1 MGKLLQ
7 VVLEKYSKSS
17 FIVQQKAKTL
27 LYFTMVCFG
36 LVFLFLL
43 MQNIMTDRP
52 FLSLV
57 NGVMSLILMFLLIS
71 FILLRV
77 GLYDAAANTVV
88 IGSVIAL
95 GILVNFGTMAY
106 NEGIILTNYQF
117 IIFIVFSALFCTRRM
132 VLVVTLLVLVF
143 STASYI
149 RTDLLSGAV
158 KTVAIVDFTFEVGII
173 AAISYL
179 LLRLMDTTIEKLQEE
194 IKNEE
199 QLGRIRALLES
210 VREIAVKLA
219 GSSENMTRTSQGFSE
234 NAQNQAAFAEEIT
247 ATIEE
252 ISAGVENVAKSAEFQ
267 YASISSFTG
276 RAGELSRLI
285 QEMESKIGET
295 LKLAE
300 SIGKNAKAGEGTL
313 REMSGSMGKI
323 SGSSAEMTGIVQIIK
338 DISDQINLLSLN
350 AAIEAARAGDA
361 GRGFAVVADEI
372 SKLADRTST
381 SVKEIETLIGAN
393 EREIQKGMESVK
405 GTVETISTI
414 IKGVENIN
422 QMVNTLSSFMQK
434 QSDANDEVMKEAG
447 DVKNRAE
454 EIRNAAEEQK
464 NASSEIVKSV
474 SNINELTQANA
485 LGAQKITESS
495 EEVRT
500 MSDILNARVST
511 FDLS

>member
-1 MGKLLQ
+1 MDKFINGM
-7 VVLEKYSKSS
+7 LEKYGESS
-17 FIVQQKAKTL
+17 FIIQQKAKTL
-27 LYFTMVCFG
+27 LYFMLACIG

-43 MQNIMTDRP
+43 AQNLMTDRP
-52 FLSLV
+52 LLSLV
-57 NGVMSLILMFLLIS
+57 NGVLSI
-71 FILLRV
+71 ILLFLTASLVLLRM
-77 GLYDAAANTVV
+77 GLYHAAANTAAT
-88 IGSVIAL
+88 GPVIAL
-95 GILVNFGTMAY
+95 GLLVNFGTMAH
-106 NEGIILTNYQF
+106 NEGIILTSYQF
-117 IIFIVFSALFCTRRM
+117 IVFIIFSALFCTRRM
-132 VLVVTLLVLVF
+132 VLVVTLMSLVLAA
-143 STASYI
+143 TAFV

-158 KTVAIVDFTFEVGII
+158 KVVTIVDFSFEVMII

-179 LLRLMDTTIEKLQEE
+179 LLRMMDNTIGKLQEE
-194 IKNEE
+194 ARNEE
-199 QLGRIRALLES
+199 QLGRIKTLLES
-210 VREIAVKLA
+210 VREIALKLA

-267 YASISSFTG
+267 YSSISSFTG

-285 QEMESKIGET
+285 QEMEKKISET
-295 LKLAE
+295 LSLAE
-300 SIGKNAKAGEGTL
+300 SIGKNAKGGEGTL

-323 SGSSAEMTGIVQIIK
+323 SASSGEMTSIVQIIK

-393 EREIQKGMESVK
+393 EREIQKGMTSVK

-422 QMVNTLSSFMQK
+422 EMVNTLSDFMQK
-434 QSDANDEVMKEAG
+434 QSEANAVVMKEAE
-447 DVKNRAE
+447 DVKTRAE

-485 LGAQKITESS
+485 IGAQKITESS
-495 EEVRT
+495 EEVRV
-500 MSDILNARVST
+500 MSDVLNTRVST
-511 FDLS
+511 FDIS